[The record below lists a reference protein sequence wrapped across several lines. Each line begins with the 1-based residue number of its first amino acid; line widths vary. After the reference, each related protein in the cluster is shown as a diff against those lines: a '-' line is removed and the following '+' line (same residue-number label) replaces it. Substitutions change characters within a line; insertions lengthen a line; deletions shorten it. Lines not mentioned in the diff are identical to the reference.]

1 MSTGGRKVYR
11 TPDPS
16 FFADLRPREKIDESD
31 LIPDN
36 RLIGIGDVASASRFI
51 STLTRLNKSYDLRYG
66 NDISFSD
73 LHASHALLVGGFSNT
88 WTLEATRNLRYAL
101 EQGDRIVDRK
111 DASKVWLRRADP
123 DGRTQEE
130 VISRLL
136 RSETGDF
143 ALAIGGI
150 DTFSNQAAADCLSDP
165 QQIGALL
172 RTAPHDWEN
181 KNLQIV
187 LHTSAVKELPAAAN
201 VKAVNYW

>member
-1 MSTGGRKVYR
+1 V
-11 TPDPS
+11 
-16 FFADLRPREKIDESD
+16 
-31 LIPDN
+31 
-36 RLIGIGDVASASRFI
+36 
-51 STLTRLNKSYDLRYG
+51 
-66 NDISFSD
+66 
-73 LHASHALLVGGFSNT
+73 
-88 WTLEATRNLRYAL
+88 TRNLRYAL
-101 EQGDRIVDRK
+101 ERGDRIVDRK

-123 DGRTQEE
+123 DGRTQEDYT